1 MGKCDKLLQK
11 ARSSANNLRFD
22 ELCKLAECYGWVSIR
37 QAGSHCM
44 YENDALDITQGRMQ
58 NFQDV
63 NGKAKPYQVRQLLA
77 ALEFLGENAD

>member
-1 MGKCDKLLQK
+1 
-11 ARSSANNLRFD
+11 
-22 ELCKLAECYGWVSIR
+22 
-37 QAGSHCM
+37 M